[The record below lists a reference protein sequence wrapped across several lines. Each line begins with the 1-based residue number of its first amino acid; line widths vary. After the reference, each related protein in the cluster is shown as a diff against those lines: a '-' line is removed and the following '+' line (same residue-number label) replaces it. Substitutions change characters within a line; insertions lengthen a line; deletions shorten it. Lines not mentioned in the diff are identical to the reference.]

1 MESRMHTRKE
11 SCPGGLSRLCDP
23 GSSRVL
29 RGDGAG
35 LENVAQPRGQR
46 CSALAQ
52 DANGDVAYC
61 CHDFFPRREAII
73 LFFPKKHSIKF

>member
-1 MESRMHTRKE
+1 METRMYTRKE
-11 SCPGGLSRLCDP
+11 SCPGRLPRHCDP

-29 RGDGAG
+29 RGDGAE

-46 CSALAQ
+46 RSALQGAG
-52 DANGDVAYC
+52 GDVAYC
-61 CHDFFPRREAII
+61 CHDLFPRREAMI